1 MPNDTNII
9 LGRTPT
15 ASSSVAPYLPAKAV
29 DGNKTAA
36 TNRWLAYKAPGWLAV
51 DLGASYV
58 ISRWAA
64 YLIPHTTDPASSWPI
79 NVYGMATYELQTS
92 LDNVS
97 WTKADGVAGNAA
109 SFTDRALAAPV
120 VGRYVRLWT
129 NTGITGNKQVVSL
142 QELEV
147 YGHLVSADLASL
159 VVSSGALVPAFSSST
174 VTYAQRVSYDVAS
187 LTVTPT
193 AVDSTSTIKVNGTAV
208 TSGQASAPINL
219 AVGNNTINVV
229 VTPAYGAAKTYT
241 VTVARADSQ
250 YLTSLTLKSGTNTY
264 ALTPTFAK
272 AAGSYTANVP
282 YDASTVTVTPVAE
295 GTTSIIK
302 VNGAV
307 VASGAASAPISM
319 NVGANTPIT
328 VECSLPSGVKQTY
341 TITVTRADSV
351 LLTQIVVAP
360 TGKGAGPAVTVSM
373 NATDTTYGAT
383 VASNTANFTVAPT
396 AVSSSVIIKVGTNT
410 VISGQ
415 PSPAIAMSAN
425 PMVVQIVVTST
436 IDASSRMYMLNVRK

>member
-9 LGRTPT
+9 LGRNPT

-36 TNRWLAYKAPGWLAV
+36 TNRWLAYKVPGWIAV
-51 DLGASYV
+51 DLGFPYA

-64 YLIPHTTDPASSWPI
+64 YLLPHTTDPTSSWPV

-97 WTKADGVAGNAA
+97 WTKADGVTSNAA
-109 SFTDRALAAPV
+109 SFTDRTLAAPV

-147 YGHLVSADLASL
+147 YGHPVSADLASL
-159 VVSSGALVPAFSSST
+159 VVSGGALVPAFSSPT
-174 VTYAQRVSYDVAS
+174 VTYTQQVSYDVAS

-193 AVDSTSTIKVNGTAV
+193 AVDAASTIKVNGTTV

-219 AVGNNTINVV
+219 AVGSNTISVV

-241 VTVARADSQ
+241 VTVTRADSQ
-250 YLTSLTLKSGTNTY
+250 YLTSLTLKSGSNTY
-264 ALTPTFAK
+264 TLTPTFAK
-272 AAGSYTANVP
+272 AAASYTASVP

-295 GTTSIIK
+295 GTTSTIK
-302 VNGAV
+302 VNGTV
-307 VASGAASAPISM
+307 VASGAASAPISL
-319 NVGANTPIT
+319 NVGANPAIT

-341 TITVTRADSV
+341 TITVTRADSSY
-351 LLTQIVVAP
+351 LSTLTVKPGTLVPAFASTTLEYTLDATGRPSVKVTPVAQSSSATITVNGTQVTAAAPTVTAPLSSGANRVEINVANGSVITKYVVVVA
-360 TGKGAGPAVTVSM
+360 G
-373 NATDTTYGAT
+373 
-383 VASNTANFTVAPT
+383 
-396 AVSSSVIIKVGTNT
+396 
-410 VISGQ
+410 
-415 PSPAIAMSAN
+415 
-425 PMVVQIVVTST
+425 
-436 IDASSRMYMLNVRK
+436 